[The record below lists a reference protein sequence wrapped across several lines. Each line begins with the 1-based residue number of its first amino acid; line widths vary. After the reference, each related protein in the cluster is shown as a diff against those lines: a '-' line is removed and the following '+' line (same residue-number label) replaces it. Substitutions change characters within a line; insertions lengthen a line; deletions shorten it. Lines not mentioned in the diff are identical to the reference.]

1 MLSALLIG
9 IVNGAR
15 TFAAP
20 AIVAWA
26 AAFGI
31 VQVTGSRVS
40 LLTST
45 APAVILTALALLELV
60 ADKQPA
66 IPSRKSPA
74 ALVARAVLASLGGAA
89 LASHLGGGTLIVLLV
104 VAAAMVGAFVTYELR
119 ARLARRVGRDL
130 PAALVEDV
138 AVIAVACLALSPLL
152 LAAPSKAAT
161 AVDEGRA
168 QALPSVAIATAFGP
182 EFDALA
188 PHVEGAEAVE
198 HNGVTFL
205 RGSIAGVPVVLF
217 RTGISTVNAA
227 MTTQLAI
234 DRFAVDEIIVSG
246 IAGSLDRA
254 LAIGDVAVP
263 ARWGKYDEMVYLR
276 DMPDAG
282 DTLPPGIVVDFPPF
296 EFMAPRS
303 IPVASVD
310 TAEAERHFW
319 YAADPAL
326 MAVAARV
333 AEAVELQACLD
344 VHDACLRSAPRVHV
358 GGSAVTGSV
367 FLDNARFREYLRRT
381 FDAQVV
387 EMETAAIAQVAYAN
401 GLPYVA
407 FRSVSDLAGA
417 EPKGNEMRVFMGL
430 AARNAASLVRAF
442 LAERARLL

>member
-1 MLSALLIG
+1 MLSALLLG
-9 IVNGAR
+9 FLNGAR

-26 AAFGI
+26 AALG
-31 VQVTGSRVS
+31 VVRVTDSS
-40 LLTST
+40 MSFLTST

-60 ADKQPA
+60 ADKQPG

-74 ALVARAVLASLGGAA
+74 ALVARAVAALLIGAA
-89 LASHLGGGTLIVLLV
+89 LASHLDGGMIITALV
-104 VAAAMVGAFVTYELR
+104 VAAAVVGTFVTYELR
-119 ARLARRVGRDL
+119 ARLAQRFGRDR
-130 PAALVEDV
+130 PAALLED
-138 AVIAVACLALSPLL
+138 ATVIGLACLALSPLL
-152 LAAPSKAAT
+152 LPVPTQAAAAT
-161 AVDEGRA
+161 ASDRVPTPP
-168 QALPSVAIATAFGP
+168 LVAIATAFGP

-188 PHVEGAEAVE
+188 PHVVSGEVVQ
-198 HNGVTFL
+198 HNGVSFL

-234 DRFAVDEIIVSG
+234 DRLAVAEIVVSG
-246 IAGSLDRA
+246 IAGSLDVD
-254 LAIGDVAVP
+254 LAIGDVAIP

-276 DMPDAG
+276 EVPNAASA
-282 DTLPPGIVVDFPPF
+282 LPPGIATDYPPF

-310 TAEAERHFW
+310 TAEARRRFW
-319 YAADPAL
+319 YEADPAL
-326 MAVAARV
+326 LAVATRV
-333 AEAVELQACLD
+333 ADTAVLKACLTPD
-344 VHDACLRSAPRVHV
+344 GACLRADPRVHL
-358 GGSAVTGSV
+358 GGNGVTGSV

-401 GLPYVA
+401 GVPFVA
-407 FRSVSDLAGA
+407 FRSVSDLAGG

-430 AARNAASLVRAF
+430 AAHNAATLVRAY
-442 LAERARLL
+442 LTARARTP

>member
-1 MLSALLIG
+1 MLSAILIG
-9 IVNGAR
+9 FVNGAR

-31 VQVTGSRVS
+31 VQVADSRVTF
-40 LLTST
+40 LTST
-45 APAVILTALALLELV
+45 APAVILTALALLELA

-89 LASHLGGGTLIVLLV
+89 LASHLGGGTLVVVLV
-104 VAAAMVGAFVTYELR
+104 VGAAMIGAFVTYTMR
-119 ARLARRVGRDL
+119 AQLAQRLGRDL
-130 PAALVEDV
+130 PAALLEDV
-138 AVIAVACLALSPLL
+138 AVIAVAALALSPLL
-152 LAAPSKAAT
+152 LPAASEAET
-161 AVDEGRA
+161 LSDEGS
-168 QALPSVAIATAFGP
+168 PSVAIATAFGP

-188 PHVEGAEAVE
+188 PYVEGAEVVE

-205 RGSIAGVPVVLF
+205 RGSIAKVSVVLF

-234 DRFAVDEIIVSG
+234 DRFVVDEIIVSG
-246 IAGSLDRA
+246 IAGSLDGG

-276 DMPDAG
+276 DMPNAAAA
-282 DTLPPGIVVDFPPF
+282 LPPGIVTDFPPF

-310 TAEAERHFW
+310 TAQAERRFW
-319 YAADPAL
+319 YPADPAL
-326 MAVAARV
+326 MAAAARA
-333 AEAVELQACLD
+333 AEVTELQACLD
-344 VHDACLRSAPRVHV
+344 ADDACLRGKPRVHV

-401 GLPYVA
+401 GVPYVA
-407 FRSVSDLAGA
+407 FRSVSDLAGG

-430 AARNAASLVRAF
+430 AARNAATLVRAY
-442 LAERARLL
+442 LAERGGAG